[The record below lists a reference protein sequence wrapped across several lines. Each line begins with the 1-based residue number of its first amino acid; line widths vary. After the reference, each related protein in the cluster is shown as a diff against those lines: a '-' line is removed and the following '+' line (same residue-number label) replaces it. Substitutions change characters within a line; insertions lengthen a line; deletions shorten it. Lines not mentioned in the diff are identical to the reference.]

1 MNIHS
6 SFYSMNIKLIDLF
19 KSQSTFECRI
29 LIFLSIYFSLTFLL
43 VLQTSHATS
52 FIFQKIY
59 SLNGNQNISLEI
71 EAFTQLSST
80 RYWFWRV
87 FIGNSFNLLSQYIR
101 HFQFQNF
108 FNILKNVS
116 VFLFCCIHSIQFKT
130 NILNIDIKIL
140 NKIWIN
146 WL

>member
-71 EAFTQLSST
+71 EAFTQLSRT

-87 FIGNSFNLLSQYIR
+87 FIGNSFNLVSQYIIL
-101 HFQFQNF
+101 FLLQNF
-108 FNILKNVS
+108 FNILKML
-116 VFLFCCIHSIQFKT
+116 VFWILLYSLNAIQDRYLLHWYQYFLQNLDT
-130 NILNIDIKIL
+130 
-140 NKIWIN
+140 
-146 WL
+146 